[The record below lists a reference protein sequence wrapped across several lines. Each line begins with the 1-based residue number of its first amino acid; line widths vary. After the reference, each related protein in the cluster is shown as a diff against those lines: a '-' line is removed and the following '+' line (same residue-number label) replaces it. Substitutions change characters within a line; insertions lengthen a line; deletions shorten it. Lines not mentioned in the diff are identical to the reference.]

1 MSSLLKYLL
10 EFPIGY
16 SMVRYDLKR
25 YGVTRTDFN
34 SGKSIKLYA
43 EELGGND
50 FISLNYYVTATSELL
65 KPCEMPQEKVVDFL
79 MNAVLILEENK

>member
-10 EFPIGY
+10 EFPMGY
-16 SMVRYDLKR
+16 SVVQYNLKK
-25 YGVTRTDFN
+25 YGVIRTDFN

-50 FISLNYYVTATSELL
+50 FISLNYYVMATSELL
-65 KPCEMPQEKVVDFL
+65 KPCEMPQEKVIGFL
-79 MNAVLILEENK
+79 VNAAPIFQENQ